1 MCLQLAWTPIVSF
14 QHYSTAAP
22 FIISLPDELGSI
34 VVVAGVIV
42 VVAGVIV
49 VVAGV
54 IVVVAGVIVVGAD
67 VIVVVVVTV
76 VVVII
81 GFILVVVV
89 VVDVVV
95 VVFVVVDVVVVVVV
109 VVLRGL
115 VCRDECFDGEVQ
127 SLLLHTFSFRAS
139 SHCSLQQQW
148 LHTQDL

>member
-42 VVAGVIV
+42 VVAG
-49 VVAGV
+49 
-54 IVVVAGVIVVGAD
+54 